1 MWWPAI
7 IIGSALFLTGVT
19 FVFRRHALAQSYA
32 ARRTPLPRD
41 HPQYRA
47 EPALGPGVFFL
58 AGMVGILGGLAGLW
72 AGIF

>member
-7 IIGSALFLTGVT
+7 IIGSVMLLTGLV
-19 FVFRRHALAQSYA
+19 FVFRRHGLARAYA

-41 HPQYRA
+41 HPQYR
-47 EPALGPGVFFL
+47 EDPALGAGVFLL
-58 AGMVGILGGLAGLW
+58 AGIVGILGGLAGLW